1 MLSQEI
7 WGRSSS
13 PLSCFWPENM
23 GSHLKM
29 RKSSMDADIGLK
41 QKVYEQNPGY
51 LSITVAELCFMLF
64 QCL

>member
-1 MLSQEI
+1 
-7 WGRSSS
+7 
-13 PLSCFWPENM
+13 
-23 GSHLKM
+23 M